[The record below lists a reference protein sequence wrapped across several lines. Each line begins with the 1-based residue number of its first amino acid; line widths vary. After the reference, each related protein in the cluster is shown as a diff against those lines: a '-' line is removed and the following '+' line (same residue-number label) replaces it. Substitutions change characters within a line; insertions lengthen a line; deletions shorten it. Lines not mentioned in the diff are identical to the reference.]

1 MSKLT
6 YTKAQR
12 RLICEAFKAAK
23 PWLAHTNQD
32 DTYGRDPLFICLALE
47 RTDAPGKYLAGNLIM
62 SRLGEHH
69 TVSAWLHANVINARR
84 ALNRRG
90 YEARTELI
98 QEYRHRWLDALI
110 EEFSK

>member
-23 PWLAHTNQD
+23 PYLAHTVQEYHNCGKQMGIC
-32 DTYGRDPLFICLALE
+32 YAMFRSGGPGR
-47 RTDAPGKYLAGNLIM
+47 YLAWNVIED
-62 SRLGEHH
+62 RLKGHD
-69 TVSAWLHANVINARR
+69 TVDAWLHANVINARR